1 MIEHVD
7 GSTGTVVRRGTNYV
21 SYENDGLVKKAWLYD
36 IQPLDEDSA
45 MLRFRDLLPKKMK
58 HALYRMSHAEKYK
71 KALAMYR
78 DLKKDK
84 DVIKRGLSDKKI
96 REIAAQT
103 YRLSAKEFEAVF
115 NRKTRYEDNLL
126 DSLEKEMDSSD
137 DEYFDLNQVSVEA
150 YEIGQDYAQHTMAMT
165 PGQPVLSFKLA
176 NKVIERKDIDNFANE
191 DKIIDKYKKR
201 YGDRWEDELEKAVI
215 RMKKEL

>member
-21 SYENDGLVKKAWLYD
+21 SYESDGLVKKAWLYD
-36 IQPLDEDSA
+36 IQELEESAIQDEPSV
-45 MLRFRDLLPKKMK
+45 LETL
-58 HALYRMSHAEKYK
+58 EN
-71 KALAMYR
+71 
-78 DLKKDK
+78 
-84 DVIKRGLSDKKI
+84 
-96 REIAAQT
+96 E
-103 YRLSAKEFEAVF
+103 
-115 NRKTRYEDNLL
+115 L
-126 DSLEKEMDSSD
+126 DSV
-137 DEYFDLNQVSVEA
+137 DEYFELNQVSVEA